1 MEYLFIESP
10 TGGGGGTGGG
20 HTVYTR
26 TGAIM
31 LQQHQSFPLSV
42 ISDCLPHPSPAQPS
56 PGPPVAPGAPAPADK
71 EGKRET
77 GRTPEGNRCQRYP
90 GFAYR
95 EERGGGG
102 DRVQGKG
109 NQYIAGFYCFDL
121 ITVCRLFNRVT

>member
-1 MEYLFIESP
+1 MKVRLEAEEER
-10 TGGGGGTGGG
+10 GGG

-56 PGPPVAPGAPAPADK
+56 PARARHLHQALRLLRIRRERGRQ
-71 EGKRET
+71 EGHLRGIDGKDIRALLT
-77 GRTPEGNRCQRYP
+77 GRRG
-90 GFAYR
+90 
-95 EERGGGG
+95 EEGG